1 MAVLFI
7 THKYPPAVGGME
19 KQSFELIQGFTDVD
33 QNFAIHFDGKQN
45 IILFFVSLRKRVHD
59 TLRQHP
65 EITTIHLND
74 GLMGAFFYLL
84 GIKSHGK
91 KVVITFHGLDVVF
104 PLSWYQKYVLPKLQ
118 NYDAFICVSQA
129 TKDAC
134 LIRGFSPKKLFVVN
148 NGVNIPQD
156 YSDFNHETT
165 KKALYNLGIDLEND
179 FILLSIGR
187 PVKRKGFSW
196 FADEVM
202 PLLDD
207 RFKFVHIGNTGA
219 TEPYFMKWLPKK
231 IVKLLDLFTG
241 RPNDAEAL
249 IKAAKQNKN
258 IILAGKVSDE
268 LKNTCIASA
277 TCMLM
282 PNIKDDGD
290 MEGFGLVALEAS
302 IQGKT
307 VLAAGIEGIT
317 DAVHDGKNG
326 YLLPSGDAQAWAH
339 KIMLIAENNHLFDAN
354 IKKYTAEHF
363 SWEKMVNGYRK
374 VFDTINTVQGYMTTA

>member
-7 THKYPPAVGGME
+7 THKYPPAIGGME
-19 KQSFELIQGFTDVD
+19 KQSFELIQGFTGVE
-33 QNFAIHFDGKQN
+33 QNFAIYYDGKQN
-45 IILFFVSLRKRVHD
+45 IILFFLSLRKRVHD
-59 TLRQHP
+59 TLRLHP
-65 EITTIHLND
+65 EITAIHLND

-84 GIKSHGK
+84 GIKKHGQ
-91 KVVITFHGLDVVF
+91 KVVITFHGLEH
-104 PLSWYQKYVLPKLQ
+104 
-118 NYDAFICVSQA
+118 DAFICVSQA

-134 LIRGFSPKKLFVVN
+134 ILRGFSPQKLFVVA

-156 YSDFNHETT
+156 YSELNHETT
-165 KKALYNLGIDLEND
+165 KKELNHLGIDLD
-179 FILLSIGR
+179 SDIILLSIGR

-196 FADEVM
+196 FAREVM

-219 TEPYFMKWLPKK
+219 AEPYFMKWLPKK
-231 IVKLLDLFTG
+231 VVKLVDLFTG

-249 IKAAKQNKN
+249 IKAGEFNKN

-282 PNIKDDGD
+282 PNIQDDGD

-317 DAVHDGKNG
+317 DAVHDDKNG
-326 YLLPSGDAQAWAH
+326 YLLPSGDATAWAH
-339 KIMLIAENNHLFDAN
+339 KIMLMAENKHLFDAS
-354 IKKYTAEHF
+354 IKKYTTEHF

-374 VFDTINTVQGYMTTA
+374 VFDTINTM

>member
-45 IILFFVSLRKRVHD
+45 IILFFLSLRKRVHD
-59 TLRQHP
+59 TLRLHP

-84 GIKSHGK
+84 GIKNQGK

-129 TKDAC
+129 TKEAC
-134 LIRGFSPKKLFVVN
+134 LLRGFAPKKLFVVT
-148 NGVNIPQD
+148 NGVNIPD
-156 YSDFNHETT
+156 NYSEINHEFIR
-165 KKALYNLGIDLEND
+165 KELHNLGIDLDND
-179 FILLSIGR
+179 IILLSIGR

-219 TEPYFMKWLPKK
+219 SEPYFMKLLPKR
-231 IVKLLDLFTG
+231 IVKLVDLFAG

-249 IKAAKQNKN
+249 IKAAEHNKN

-268 LKNTCIASA
+268 LKHIIIGSA

-282 PNIKDDGD
+282 PNIHDDGD

-307 VLAAGIEGIT
+307 VLASGIEGIT

-326 YLLPSGDAQAWAH
+326 YLLPSGNAEAWAD
-339 KIMLIAENNHLFDAN
+339 KTMLIAENNHLFDKN

-374 VFDTINTVQGYMTTA
+374 VFDAINT

>member
-1 MAVLFI
+1 MALLFI

-19 KQSFELIQGFTDVD
+19 KQSFELIQGFKDVD

-45 IILFFVSLRKRVHD
+45 IILFFLSLRKRVHD
-59 TLRQHP
+59 TLRLHP

-84 GIKSHGK
+84 GIKNQGK

-104 PLSWYQKYVLPKLQ
+104 PLYWYQKYVLPKLQ

-134 LIRGFSPKKLFVVN
+134 LLRGFSQKKLFVVA
-148 NGVNIPQD
+148 NGVNIPEN
-156 YSDFNHETT
+156 YSEVNHEII
-165 KKALYNLGIDLEND
+165 KKELHNLGIDLDND
-179 FILLSIGR
+179 IILLSIGR

-219 TEPYFMKWLPKK
+219 SEPYFMKWLPKR
-231 IVKLLDLFTG
+231 IVKLVDLFTG
-241 RPNDAEAL
+241 RPNDAESL
-249 IKAAKQNKN
+249 IKAAEHNKN

-268 LKNTCIASA
+268 LKHTIIGSA

-282 PNIKDDGD
+282 PNIQDDGD

-326 YLLPSGDAQAWAH
+326 YLLPSGNAEAWAQ
-339 KIMLIAENNHLFDAN
+339 KIMLIAENNHLFDPN
-354 IKKYTAEHF
+354 IKKYTIDHF
-363 SWEKMVNGYRK
+363 SWEKMVTGYRK
-374 VFDTINTVQGYMTTA
+374 VFDAINT

>member
-45 IILFFVSLRKRVHD
+45 IILFFLSLRKRVHD
-59 TLRQHP
+59 TLRLHP

-84 GIKSHGK
+84 GIKNQGK

-129 TKDAC
+129 TKEAC
-134 LIRGFSPKKLFVVN
+134 LLRGFAPKKLFVVT
-148 NGVNIPQD
+148 NGVNIPD
-156 YSDFNHETT
+156 NYSEINHEFIR
-165 KKALYNLGIDLEND
+165 KELHNLGIDLDND
-179 FILLSIGR
+179 IILLSIGR

-219 TEPYFMKWLPKK
+219 SEPYFMKWLPKR
-231 IVKLLDLFTG
+231 IVKLVDLFTG

-249 IKAAKQNKN
+249 IKAAEHNKN

-277 TCMLM
+277 TCMLL
-282 PNIKDDGD
+282 PNIQDDGD

-307 VLAAGIEGIT
+307 VLAAAIEGIT

-326 YLLPSGDAQAWAH
+326 YLLPSGDAKVWAD
-339 KIMLIAENNHLFDAN
+339 KIMLIAENNHLFDPN
-354 IKKYTAEHF
+354 IKKYTIDHF
-363 SWEKMVNGYRK
+363 SWEKMVTEYRK
-374 VFDTINTVQGYMTTA
+374 VFDTINTYFKSH

>member
-19 KQSFELIQGFTDVD
+19 KQSFELIQGFKDVD

-45 IILFFVSLRKRVHD
+45 IILFFVSLRKIVHD
-59 TLRQHP
+59 ILRLHP

-104 PLSWYQKYVLPKLQ
+104 PLPWYQKYVLPKLQ

-134 LIRGFSPKKLFVVN
+134 LIRGFSPKKLFVVA
-148 NGVNIPQD
+148 NGVNIPHD
-156 YSDFNHETT
+156 YSDFNHENT
-165 KKALYNLGIDLEND
+165 KKSLYNLGIDLEND
-179 FILLSIGR
+179 IILLSIGR

-219 TEPYFMKWLPKK
+219 KEPYFMKWLPKK
-231 IVKLLDLFTG
+231 IVKLLDLFIG

-249 IKAAKQNKN
+249 IKAAEHNKN

-282 PNIKDDGD
+282 PNIQDDGD

-307 VLAAGIEGIT
+307 VLATGIEGIT

-326 YLLPSGDAQAWAH
+326 YLLPSGDAKAWAH
-339 KIMLIAENNHLFDAN
+339 KIMLIAEKNHLFDEN

-374 VFDTINTVQGYMTTA
+374 VFDAINT